1 LFFAVSPLVFYSCAG
16 QERIIFLP
24 EPDPV
29 REQADVLEAGVI
41 TGSQSGTAPLPQWVS
56 RFQSGRFQKSRFQNE
71 GIRQVEAMEA
81 YRGKYIFIGT
91 NRGASLNAL
100 EQWAAEFTVAQ
111 DFPRLV
117 AQRIE
122 KRFLAAASL
131 YPDDEYGEFFET
143 MIKNAS
149 NAEYPEAVKVETFW
163 IQWQTGGGGENAQD
177 PDEPAKVENAAV
189 QEIYELLVLVSIDK
203 NRLRARIQEL
213 LTQTQAAVRSTRE
226 QAAAI
231 HRLRQ
236 RFFEGF

>member
-1 LFFAVSPLVFYSCAG
+1 MFFALSPLVFYSCAG
-16 QERIIFLP
+16 QEKIIFLP

-29 REQADVLEAGVI
+29 RERTDILESGAI

-71 GIRQVEAMEA
+71 GIRQVEAMGA

-100 EQWAAEFTVAQ
+100 SQWAAEFTAAQ
-111 DFPRLV
+111 DFPRLA

-131 YPDDEYGEFFET
+131 YPDDEYGEFFEM

-149 NAEYPEAVKVETFW
+149 NAEYPEAVKEETFW
-163 IQWQTGGGGENAQD
+163 IKWQAGGGKNAQE
-177 PDEPAKVENAAV
+177 PDETAETENAAV
-189 QEIYELLVLVSIDK
+189 QELYELLVLVSIDR

-213 LTQTQAAVRSTRE
+213 MAHTRAAVRPTRE